1 MGIFDRIF
9 KREEKKDKEVQPSC
23 KMTLDD
29 IDTWVEEE
37 SKKRQESLVS
47 EMQSAVKE
55 ILQLKDT
62 AREIV
67 EEIRDYKPPP
77 EIKKQMFKPV
87 LTAKPKYIKGVLDG
101 LAAITPPADDTYD
114 ALVDFNAR
122 TLKAL
127 KIIHKTQLNQGNI
140 IAMFFQEELP
150 RLGTVLNSIIDLQKS
165 IGEEIEDRD
174 TEEEKASGIKTAA
187 SELHGM
193 LDLERH
199 FTEDVATAQEEITA
213 LEAERAKHEE
223 ALKRLRGDEA
233 YQKLADIEK
242 DLASV
247 QERLAAVEG
256 KGRNLMGPLL
266 RIFRKYVRVLGDK
279 EAKNVANAYIKNSQA
294 AFFDDPEGA
303 VVISRILREVCD
315 MSGRGELV
323 LGKKEREKVDRAMS
337 NLGAVKQE
345 HIAIRKEEQHLK
357 ETLVSSRARKKEA
370 TITAGLKRIEEDIKR
385 LYTEVENTRSRAE
398 EKKQEIKRLKDRL
411 EKDISEKRK
420 TGVTI
425 EI

>member
-9 KREEKKDKEVQPSC
+9 KREEQKDKEVQSSC

-77 EIKKQMFKPV
+77 EIKKRMFKPV

-101 LAAITPPADDTYD
+101 LAAITPPSDDTYD

-127 KIIHKTQLNQGNI
+127 KIIHKTQINQGNI

-150 RLGTVLNSIIDLQKS
+150 RLGTALNSIIDLQKS

-174 TEEEKASGIKTAA
+174 SEEENASGIKTAA
-187 SELHGM
+187 SELRGM
-193 LDLERH
+193 LDIERH

-223 ALKRLRGDEA
+223 ELKRLRGDEA
-233 YQKLADIEK
+233 YQKLVDIEK
-242 DLASV
+242 DLTSV

-279 EAKNVANAYIKNSQA
+279 EAKKVANAYIKNSQA

-315 MSGRGELV
+315 MSRRGELV

-345 HIAIRKEEQHLK
+345 HTAIKKEEQHLK
-357 ETLVSSRARKKEA
+357 ETLASSSVRKKEA

-411 EKDISEKRK
+411 EKNISEKKK